1 MPGVVSFSSL
11 RPFLTEMLRAGLQG
25 SIKVAR
31 QEYAGGRRAEA
42 AGLRRGLVRVAERSR
57 RMARGVRPED
67 SRRRRGSRP
76 GPVDGVAVG

>member
-1 MPGVVSFSSL
+1 MVSFSSL

-42 AGLRRGLVRVAERSR
+42 AGLRRGLVRVAERSW
-57 RMARGVRPED
+57 RMVGGDGAED
-67 SRRRRGSRP
+67 PRRRRRGRA
-76 GPVDGVAVG
+76 GPVYGVVVG